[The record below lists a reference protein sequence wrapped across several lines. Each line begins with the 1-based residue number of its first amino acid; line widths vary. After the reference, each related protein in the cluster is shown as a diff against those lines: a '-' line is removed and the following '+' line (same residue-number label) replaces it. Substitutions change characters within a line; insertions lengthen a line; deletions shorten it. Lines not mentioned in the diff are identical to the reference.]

1 MRNDYSNDG
10 LHSVCRFCLNS
21 ECVNTIFDH
30 DTIDIVSVVRF
41 VTQLEI
47 SSDDAHTKFICEGC
61 REFIESIVEFRERCI
76 QSYNTLQNQQLLD
89 TVSVEEFIEECSEP
103 GAEEDYRLEFIKCE
117 SPHAETIPGTGEDL
131 DELEHLEHET
141 NSRSDVNENED
152 QLQIEVTLPGGIT
165 VDKNAQS
172 CKRMQEPLSDQDT
185 LNIAVCPLCGERFTG
200 GKIMVRHHIKSDH
213 ADDDTLP
220 KIRQCFFCP
229 KAYSSYQLLKYHLNF
244 HPQKVWH
251 CPQCGQRIVK
261 KGIFIDHL
269 RIHANERHY
278 ECKVCGKRFTT
289 MKYLS
294 THRQLHKLQ
303 EAQGCNKVAS
313 TTDVHRK
320 DSSVACNDTEQQLC
334 RNDVG
339 QQEQTFQCSICP
351 KEFHLQALLNIHLQ
365 CDHVPKD
372 DSMGR
377 HFECKM
383 YECEICGK
391 QMKFKSNYT
400 NHRKTHKD
408 NSGMQGETHGE
419 SCSADLEHKK
429 VYLCNICGHNCGSS
443 SNLTVHLR
451 RHNGESICQCSVC
464 GKGYPRKSDLVM
476 HMRTHTGEK
485 PFKCKSC
492 GKGFSRRDKL
502 RIHTRIHT
510 GEKPYECPCGR
521 AYAQKNDLKTHQK
534 RNICGQNFDMSKLLA
549 PYPTSICIK
558 SPNRAETPPQSM
570 DHPQIEKDV
579 GTLIQD
585 TPQEVSKDQA
595 ELLVAAE
602 AVADMVETT
611 NWGHFMT
618 VAFPK
623 QDQSATSVDFDDV
636 SFSSQPKLY
645 S

>member
-30 DTIDIVSVVRF
+30 DTIDI
-41 VTQLEI
+41 I
-47 SSDDAHTKFICEGC
+47 SSDDAHTKFICQGC

-303 EAQGCNKVAS
+303 EAQSCN
-313 TTDVHRK
+313 
-320 DSSVACNDTEQQLC
+320 
-334 RNDVG
+334 
-339 QQEQTFQCSICP
+339 
-351 KEFHLQALLNIHLQ
+351 
-365 CDHVPKD
+365 
-372 DSMGR
+372 
-377 HFECKM
+377 KM

-408 NSGMQGETHGE
+408 NSGMQGETHGD

-451 RHNGESICQCSVC
+451 RHNGESICQCS
-464 GKGYPRKSDLVM
+464 
-476 HMRTHTGEK
+476 
-485 PFKCKSC
+485 
-492 GKGFSRRDKL
+492 
-502 RIHTRIHT
+502 
-510 GEKPYECPCGR
+510 
-521 AYAQKNDLKTHQK
+521 KNDLKTHQK

-579 GTLIQD
+579 GTLMHD
-585 TPQEVSKDQA
+585 TPQEVPKDQA